1 MRILNREHFFWI
13 QLNAIR
19 LRNCIFYS
27 KFELISIHNAQ
38 SNIFRLKSIWTF
50 VNQYFWK
57 SVSISIHVN
66 PFLFVGLQK
75 RGTKFISSL
84 FVFWVC
90 ILTKK
95 RGSPIKPAGVVEDL
109 FSSFLLNSHLT
120 LFKTRKRRRVNW
132 IEIKIY

>member
-1 MRILNREHFFWI
+1 MQLDWETAFSIQNLNWSVFTMHN
-13 QLNAIR
+13 L
-19 LRNCIFYS
+19 IFLDWKAY
-27 KFELISIHNAQ
+27 
-38 SNIFRLKSIWTF
+38 IWTF

-84 FVFWVC
+84 FVFWVS

-95 RGSPIKPAGVVEDL
+95 RGSPIKPAGVVEGL

-120 LFKTRKRRRVNW
+120 LFRTRKRRRVNW
-132 IEIKIY
+132 IEIKIYYWKWA